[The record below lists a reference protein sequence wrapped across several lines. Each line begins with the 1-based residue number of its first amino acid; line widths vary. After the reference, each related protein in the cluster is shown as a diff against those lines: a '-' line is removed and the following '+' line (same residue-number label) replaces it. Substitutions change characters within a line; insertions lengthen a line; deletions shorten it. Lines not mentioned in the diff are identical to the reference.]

1 MTQVNT
7 RAANIAAVAQMSDLS
22 RQLNDVQGQISRG
35 RRIDA
40 PADDP
45 VAFARAAVL
54 RREAAAHAHT
64 ARAIDAANRRLT
76 ATDTVLES
84 VGGIVQRARE
94 LALQANNAT
103 LSATD
108 RATIANEL
116 HEAQAQLRSLADSR
130 DSDGQRLFGGAV
142 ADRAAY
148 GVDAAG
154 VIVWQGGGR
163 GPAVTIGGSSV
174 ASGSEGPD
182 VFGVTD
188 ALADTRDLFA
198 SLSALRT
205 ALIEPDPDL
214 RTAGIETGIADL
226 DGQVTRFFDT
236 RGIIGSRLGR
246 LEAETDRMERADLAT
261 RRDLSSLEDLDM
273 PAAIARLQRLL
284 TVLEAARASF
294 SRVTALSLWDALR

>member
-163 GPAVTIGGSSV
+163 GPAVKIGGSSV

-188 ALADTRDLFA
+188 ALAGTRDLFA
-198 SLSALRT
+198 SLSALRSV
-205 ALIEPDPDL
+205 LIEPDPDL

-226 DGQVTRFFDT
+226 DGQVTRFSDT